1 MPGFH
6 HVEVWVVD
14 LKQAK
19 AEWGWFLERVGFTL
33 LSEWDEGQSWEAGGA
48 YLTLTTSP
56 NTVGST
62 HDRRMPGANH
72 LAFKGGAV
80 ERVDELMAAASAHGW
95 RPLYQERYPHAGG
108 PDHYAGWLEN
118 SAGFKVEVVA
128 DGD

>member
-14 LKQAK
+14 LEQAK

-62 HDRRMPGANH
+62 HERRMPGVNH
-72 LAFKGGAV
+72 LAFKSGAA

-128 DGD
+128 D